1 MMAQLR
7 HRWTALVVV
16 LGVFAAVAVPAS
28 AQEGTPLARVEALEE
43 AAYGQVRQGS
53 LLARVEAL
61 EKDLFGSVQQG
72 ALLDR
77 LSRLNG
83 LFYAPA
89 SDGISL
95 MMRLA
100 AAEWVL
106 LGQMGSGAVEP
117 RVQTLEELLMGE
129 PQGGSVLARLNAI
142 ARMIWPDGKVNVAQ
156 RQIPAG
162 TRVSLR
168 LEAEVNS
175 ATARVG
181 QTIPFTV
188 VRDVSVDG
196 DLVIL
201 AGARGAA
208 RVSEVQAAGGL
219 GRNGKIT
226 LDFGTILAFDGTPV
240 ALGITQKTSN
250 SGSEELAAAAG
261 LTGVLLVGAAS
272 TVVLAPVGLAAGA
285 LIQGQ
290 NVVLPSG
297 TEMVV
302 EVTRA
307 VPVTALRGL

>member
-1 MMAQLR
+1 MMQR
-7 HRWTALVVV
+7 RFRWLAAVLV
-16 LGVFAAVAVPAS
+16 LGMLAAPVPAT
-28 AQEGTPLARVEALEE
+28 AQEGTPLARLEALEE
-43 AAYGQVRQGS
+43 AAYGQIKQGS

-61 EKDLFGSVQQG
+61 EQDLLGTVQQG

-89 SDGISL
+89 SDGTSL
-95 MMRLA
+95 MMRLS

-106 LGQMGSGAVEP
+106 LGMMGSGAVEP
-117 RVQTLEELLMGE
+117 RIQTLEELLLGE
-129 PQGGSVLARLNAI
+129 PQQGSVLSRLATI
-142 ARMIWPDGKVNVAQ
+142 ARMIWPDGAVSIAQ
-156 RQIPAG
+156 RQVPAG

-175 ATARVG
+175 GSARVG

-188 VRDVSVDG
+188 LRDVVVDG

-201 AGARGAA
+201 AGAQGEA
-208 RVSEVQAAGGL
+208 RVVEVQAAGAL
-219 GRNGKIT
+219 GRNGKIS
-226 LDFGTILAFDGTPV
+226 LDFGSVPAFDGTPV
-240 ALGITQKTSN
+240 PLGLTQRTSN

-261 LTGVLLVGAAS
+261 LTGVLLVGAAT

-290 NVVLPSG
+290 NVVLPAG

>member
-1 MMAQLR
+1 MAQIR
-7 HRWTALVVV
+7 YRWLAALVV
-16 LGVFAAVAVPAS
+16 LGVLAAAIPVG
-28 AQEGTPLARVEALEE
+28 AQEGTPLARLEALEE
-43 AAYGQVRQGS
+43 AAYGQPQQGS

-61 EKDLFGSVQQG
+61 EEDLLGSLQQG

-95 MMRLA
+95 MMRLG

-106 LGQMGSGAVEP
+106 LGAVGSGAVEP

-129 PQGGSVLARLNAI
+129 PQGGSVLARLNGI
-142 ARMIWPDGKVNVAQ
+142 ARMIWPDGKVNIAQ
-156 RQIPAG
+156 RQVPAG

-175 ATARVG
+175 STARVG

-188 VRDVSVDG
+188 LRDVSVEG

-201 AGARGAA
+201 AGVRGEA
-208 RVSEVQAAGGL
+208 RVSEVQAAGAL
-219 GRNGKIT
+219 GRNGKVS
-226 LDFGTILAFDGTPV
+226 LDFGSVQAFDGTPV
-240 ALGITQKTSN
+240 PLGLTQRTSN

-261 LTGVLLVGAAS
+261 LTGVLLVGAAT

-302 EVTRA
+302 EVTKA